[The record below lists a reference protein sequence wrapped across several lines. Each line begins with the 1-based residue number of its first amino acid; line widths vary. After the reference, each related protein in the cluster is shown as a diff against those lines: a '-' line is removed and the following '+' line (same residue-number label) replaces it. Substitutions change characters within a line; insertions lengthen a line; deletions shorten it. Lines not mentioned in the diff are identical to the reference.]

1 MSALLMQAHAV
12 MLRRIVNEAG
22 DNDELFAAAVQ
33 TLANE
38 TSVHAI
44 IEALFHI
51 AKTRCCTPAVQA
63 AARDE
68 LSMALRLAMNIAE
81 RGCRDDRR

>member
-1 MSALLMQAHAV
+1 MSALLMQAHVV
-12 MLRRIVNEAG
+12 MLRRIVDEAS
-22 DNDELFAAAVQ
+22 DNDELFAAAIQ

-51 AKTRCCTPAVQA
+51 AKTRCWTHAVQA
-63 AARDE
+63 AVWDE
-68 LSMALRLAMNIAE
+68 LCMALRLPMNIAE
-81 RGCRDDRR
+81 RGML